1 MAAQPC
7 YTLVL
12 VRGYKYNRRAC
23 WCGSL
28 TDEKCRT
35 KAGPQGIAR
44 DFAMVC
50 TSMSTAWYYMFMF
63 TVLSWGRALDDAVPT
78 LDPNRT
84 RDLKA
89 RALSSFLGFF
99 RR

>member
-28 TDEKCRT
+28 TDEKFRT

-50 TSMSTAWYYMFMF
+50 TSMTTPCYYMF
-63 TVLSWGRALDDAVPT
+63 TVLSCGRALNDAVPT
-78 LDPNRT
+78 LEPSRA
-84 RDLKA
+84 RDLTA
-89 RALSSFLGFF
+89 RTLSSFLGFF